1 MTRAK
6 IIAAW
11 CLALLAIGS
20 TAAAQQP
27 APKQARI
34 GMLCSVSCAA
44 RNFPVLLDELRKLG
58 WDEGSTMMIDRRA
71 AEMRPERLPQLAA
84 ELVQSRPDLIIASA
98 PQAVRAAKNATAE
111 IPIVMLFVAD
121 PVGVGLAQSLAR
133 PGGNLTGVATVAPG
147 TFLSKNLQLL
157 RELLP
162 TARRVAA
169 LVNPA
174 NEVASRLLAI
184 EAPAAVQLG
193 FAVETMEVSEAAEIP
208 AAVAAAKEQ
217 EADALLV
224 VGDPLFHSPSNRIP
238 DLAAAAR
245 LPTLYLVAPRAVG
258 EAGGLMSYSP
268 DFDEIARRGAHL
280 VDRILRGAAP
290 ADLPIEQPTTYQLV
304 INLRTAKALGIDV
317 PASLLA
323 RADAVIE

>member
-1 MTRAK
+1 
-6 IIAAW
+6 
-11 CLALLAIGS
+11 
-20 TAAAQQP
+20 
-27 APKQARI
+27 
-34 GMLCSVSCAA
+34 
-44 RNFPVLLDELRKLG
+44 
-58 WDEGSTMMIDRRA
+58 
-71 AEMRPERLPQLAA
+71 
-84 ELVQSRPDLIIASA
+84 
-98 PQAVRAAKNATAE
+98 
-111 IPIVMLFVAD
+111 
-121 PVGVGLAQSLAR
+121 
-133 PGGNLTGVATVAPG
+133 
-147 TFLSKNLQLL
+147 
-157 RELLP
+157 
-162 TARRVAA
+162 

-193 FAVETMEVSEAAEIP
+193 FEVDTIEVSEAADIP
-208 AAVAAAKEQ
+208 AAVAAAAKKHG
-217 EADALLV
+217 ADALLV